1 MTTKNVFFIDSR
13 VSDYQSLITSL
24 RADSEW
30 VLIDGSRDGV
40 LQMQSALAGHSNL
53 DSIQVISHGSA
64 GTLYLGSTVLG
75 SSNLESYSSQLRSI
89 GSSLTDSGDLLLYGC
104 NVAQGDAGKLFID
117 SLAAMSQADV
127 AASNDLTGGSG
138 DLILEVS
145 SGDIEQ
151 GKAVFA
157 IASPLQI
164 YSSARDHINQL
175 ITIDFSA
182 PSTED
187 MSAITPL
194 QLAKLNSNNLLDQ
207 DLEIYDFLVDIE
219 RMAQIQDE
227 FFLATSDINA
237 LFDYMKVADYSYYQ
251 SMLS

>member
-1 MTTKNVFFIDSR
+1 MVLDSHQEKPPQPSVLLAKLSRSQGFSMTTKNVFFIDSR

-151 GKAVFA
+151 GESGFRYR
-157 IASPLQI
+157 L
-164 YSSARDHINQL
+164 
-175 ITIDFSA
+175 
-182 PSTED
+182 ST
-187 MSAITPL
+187 T
-194 QLAKLNSNNLLDQ
+194 NL
-207 DLEIYDFLVDIE
+207 FKCS
-219 RMAQIQDE
+219 RP
-227 FFLATSDINA
+227 
-237 LFDYMKVADYSYYQ
+237 YQ
-251 SMLS
+251 STYYYRFQRPIDRRYVGDYAVATGKTK